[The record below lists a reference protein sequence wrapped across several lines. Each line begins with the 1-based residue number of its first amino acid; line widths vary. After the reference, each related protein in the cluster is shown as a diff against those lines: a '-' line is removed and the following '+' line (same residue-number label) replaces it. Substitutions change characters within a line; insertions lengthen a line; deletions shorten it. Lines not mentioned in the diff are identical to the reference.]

1 MVYYLGNMKRF
12 FFFLFEIFLG
22 SWISW
27 PGITSSQ
34 NWECFMRI
42 INDSKKDKLSLKA
55 VLSISPKFLLKADSM
70 DYPSRLRIV
79 SDACFR

>member
-1 MVYYLGNMKRF
+1 MKGLL
-12 FFFLFEIFLG
+12 FFLFGIFLG

-27 PGITSSQ
+27 PGITSAE

-70 DYPSRLRIV
+70 DYPSKLRIV
-79 SDACFR
+79 SDTCFR

>member
-1 MVYYLGNMKRF
+1 MKG
-12 FFFLFEIFLG
+12 FFLFLFGIFLG

-27 PGITSSQ
+27 PGITSTE

-55 VLSISPKFLLKADSM
+55 ALSISPKFLLKGDSL
-70 DYPSRLRIV
+70 DYSSKLRIV

>member
-1 MVYYLGNMKRF
+1 MKGF
-12 FFFLFEIFLG
+12 LFFLFGILLG

-27 PGITSSQ
+27 PGITSTK

-55 VLSISPKFLLKADSM
+55 ALSISPKFLLRSESLNYSSK
-70 DYPSRLRIV
+70 LRIV

>member
-1 MVYYLGNMKRF
+1 MKGF
-12 FFFLFEIFLG
+12 LFFLFGILLG

-27 PGITSSQ
+27 PGITSTN
-34 NWECFMRI
+34 NWKCFMRI

-55 VLSISPKFLLKADSM
+55 ALSISPKFLLRSESLNYSSK
-70 DYPSRLRIV
+70 LRIV

>member
-1 MVYYLGNMKRF
+1 MVNYLRNMKGL
-12 FFFLFEIFLG
+12 FFFLFGIFLG

-27 PGITSSQ
+27 PGITSPE
-34 NWECFMRI
+34 NWECFMRF

-55 VLSISPKFLLKADSM
+55 ALSISPKFLLKADSM
-70 DYPSRLRIV
+70 DHFSKLRIV

>member
-1 MVYYLGNMKRF
+1 MKGLL
-12 FFFLFEIFLG
+12 FFLFGIFLG

-27 PGITSSQ
+27 PGITSTE

-70 DYPSRLRIV
+70 DYPSKLRIV

>member
-1 MVYYLGNMKRF
+1 MVYYLRSMKGF
-12 FFFLFEIFLG
+12 FFFLFGIFLG

-27 PGITSSQ
+27 PGITSTE
-34 NWECFMRI
+34 NWECFMKI

-55 VLSISPKFLLKADSM
+55 VLSISPKLLLQADSM
-70 DYPSRLRIV
+70 DYPSKLRIV

>member
-1 MVYYLGNMKRF
+1 MKGLL
-12 FFFLFEIFLG
+12 FFLFGIFLG
-22 SWISW
+22 GWISW
-27 PGITSSQ
+27 PGITSTE

-55 VLSISPKFLLKADSM
+55 VLSISPKFLLKTDSM
-70 DYPSRLRIV
+70 DYPSKLRIV

>member
-1 MVYYLGNMKRF
+1 MKG
-12 FFFLFEIFLG
+12 FFLFLFGIFLG

-27 PGITSSQ
+27 PGITSTE

-42 INDSKKDKLSLKA
+42 INDSKQNKLSLKA
-55 VLSISPKFLLKADSM
+55 ALSISPKIFLKGDSL
-70 DYPSRLRIV
+70 DDFSKLRIV

>member
-1 MVYYLGNMKRF
+1 MKGL
-12 FFFLFEIFLG
+12 FFLLFGIFLG

-27 PGITSSQ
+27 PGITSPE
-34 NWECFMRI
+34 NWKCFIKI

-55 VLSISPKFLLKADSM
+55 ALSISPKLFLQADSI
-70 DYPSRLRIV
+70 DYPSKLRIV

>member
-1 MVYYLGNMKRF
+1 MKG
-12 FFFLFEIFLG
+12 FLFVLFGIFLG

-27 PGITSSQ
+27 PGIISIK

-70 DYPSRLRIV
+70 DYPSKLRIV
-79 SDACFR
+79 SDTCFR